1 MSFDVSAQQHI
12 LPFIIFI
19 VMLAIGVD
27 LETQHFRKL
36 LREPKVPVLG
46 TLVHTLT
53 FPLAAV
59 VLVASSLA
67 LDLGLSEASL
77 IGILLIAACPSGGF
91 SNVLVL
97 IARANLPLSVV
108 LTAISSLLSFFTV
121 PLFFWLFSDIMPVL
135 SGRVELPVVPTLLH
149 LLVLILLPIGLG
161 MAWRRRNVEFVTTHV
176 ARMQR
181 YAQRMFY
188 VVLVLV
194 IVQEWDVVRSG
205 IVEALPWSVV
215 LCVVTLSIGFFSAR
229 LLGLGPEDCA
239 TVAIESSIRNLAV
252 ALLIAANVMN
262 RLDVAVLPTVYVLA
276 VLLVA
281 LAFSLVWRRRQP
293 ATEPSGQ

>member
-19 VMLAIGVD
+19 VMLAIGID

-36 LREPKVPVLG
+36 LREPRVPVLG

-53 FPLAAV
+53 FPVAAV
-59 VLVASSLA
+59 ALVASSLA

-176 ARMQR
+176 AQMQR

-194 IVQEWDVVRSG
+194 IVQEWEVVRSG

-229 LLGLGPEDCA
+229 LLGLGPDDCA

>member
-1 MSFDVSAQQHI
+1 
-12 LPFIIFI
+12 
-19 VMLAIGVD
+19 
-27 LETQHFRKL
+27 
-36 LREPKVPVLG
+36 
-46 TLVHTLT
+46 
-53 FPLAAV
+53 V

-161 MAWRRRNVEFVTTHV
+161 MAWRHRNVEFVTTHV

-194 IVQEWDVVRSG
+194 IVQEWEVVRSG

-229 LLGLGPEDCA
+229 LLGLGPDDCA

>member
-36 LREPKVPVLG
+36 LREPRVPVLG
-46 TLVHTLT
+46 SLVHTLT
-53 FPLAAV
+53 FPVAAV
-59 VLVASSLA
+59 ALVASSLA

-176 ARMQR
+176 AQMQR

>member
-53 FPLAAV
+53 FPVAAV

-176 ARMQR
+176 AQMQR

-229 LLGLGPEDCA
+229 LLGLGPDDCA

>member
-36 LREPKVPVLG
+36 LREPRVPVLG
-46 TLVHTLT
+46 SLVHTLT

-176 ARMQR
+176 AQMQR

-194 IVQEWDVVRSG
+194 IVQEWEVVRSG

-229 LLGLGPEDCA
+229 LLGLDPDDCA

-293 ATEPSGQ
+293 ATETSGQ

>member
-53 FPLAAV
+53 FPVAAV

-176 ARMQR
+176 AQMQR

>member
-12 LPFIIFI
+12 LPFIIFF

-36 LREPKVPVLG
+36 LREPRVPVLG

-53 FPLAAV
+53 FPVAAV

-135 SGRVELPVVPTLLH
+135 SGRVELPVGPTLLH

-176 ARMQR
+176 AQMQR

-194 IVQEWDVVRSG
+194 IVQEWEVVRSG

-229 LLGLGPEDCA
+229 LLGLDPDDCA

>member
-12 LPFIIFI
+12 LPFIIFF

-36 LREPKVPVLG
+36 LREPRVPVLG
-46 TLVHTLT
+46 SLVHTLT
-53 FPLAAV
+53 FPVAAV
-59 VLVASSLA
+59 ALVASSLA

-176 ARMQR
+176 AQMQR

-229 LLGLGPEDCA
+229 LLGLGPDDCA